1 MSQYIAHILNNNAD
15 SINVY
20 EQTNPKS
27 SMFNISSLAELNIL
41 NESDSLLVLIPS
53 STVTSYEF
61 EENKSLSKQINIA
74 NFISEVDS
82 SFADPV
88 SNNDYFLHN
97 NAAYVVDKF
106 FLKDLNTSLSEL
118 NTNIYVLPEYLINAV
133 EGNDVITEFEGRFMI
148 SYSNNTGFASD
159 YNSLSQYIE
168 IVLNKNPNFNPL
180 IFSTNKDLLNRFGK
194 KVINK
199 SFDINSIDLS
209 DINTLPN
216 FFKLQ
221 ISLRLFSNKMNL
233 SKIQIALSL
242 LALFIVMAG
251 PKYLIYENN
260 TNAKIYSSSTFSIF
274 KAIDKDVNRVIAPK
288 SQIDQILE
296 QLPESNFSS
305 IELPDLD
312 IFLKYG
318 SKYISDISI
327 DVNTSVVSIK
337 INSMPDFQ
345 FNILKN
351 NAERFNID
359 IINDDL
365 NSIDGFIN
373 GILEVGYSNE

>member
-1 MSQYIAHILNNNAD
+1 MSQYIAHILNINAD

-20 EQTNPKS
+20 EQTNSKS

-41 NESDSLLVLIPS
+41 NESDRLLVLIPS

-82 SFADPV
+82 TFADPV

-106 FLKDLNTSLSEL
+106 FLKNLNTSLSEL
-118 NTNIYVLPEYLINAV
+118 NTNIYVLPEYLINVV
-133 EGNDVITEFEGRFMI
+133 EGNDVITEFEGRFMF
-148 SYSNNTGFASD
+148 SYSNKTGFALD
-159 YNSLSQYIE
+159 HNSLSQYIE

-180 IFSTNKDLLNRFGK
+180 IFSTNNDLLNRFGE
-194 KVINK
+194 KVKNK
-199 SFDINSIDLS
+199 SFDISSIDLS
-209 DINTLPN
+209 DINNLPN

-221 ISLRLFSNKMNL
+221 ISLSLFSKKMNL
-233 SKIQIALSL
+233 SKIQIAISL

-251 PKYLIYENN
+251 PKYLIYKNN

-305 IELPDLD
+305 VELPNLD

-318 SKYISDISI
+318 ANYISDISI
-327 DVNTSVVSIK
+327 DVNTSVISIK

-351 NAERFNID
+351 NAERFNIN

-373 GILEVGYSNE
+373 GILKVGYRNE

>member
-20 EQTNPKS
+20 KQTNPKS

-97 NAAYVVDKF
+97 NAAYIVDKF
-106 FLKDLNTSLSEL
+106 FLKDLNISLSEL

-148 SYSNNTGFASD
+148 SYSNKTGFASD

-199 SFDINSIDLS
+199 SFDISSINLS

-221 ISLRLFSNKMNL
+221 ISLRLFSKKMNL

-296 QLPESNFSS
+296 QLPESNFYSV
-305 IELPDLD
+305 ELPDLD

-327 DVNTSVVSIK
+327 DVNTSVASIK

-365 NSIDGFIN
+365 NSTDGFIN
-373 GILEVGYSNE
+373 GILKVGYSNE

>member
-1 MSQYIAHILNNNAD
+1 MSQYIAHILNINAD

-20 EQTNPKS
+20 EQTNSKS
-27 SMFNISSLAELNIL
+27 SMFNISSLAELNLL
-41 NESDSLLVLIPS
+41 NESDRLLVLIPS

-82 SFADPV
+82 TFADPV

-106 FLKDLNTSLSEL
+106 FLKNLNTSLSEL
-118 NTNIYVLPEYLINAV
+118 NTKIYVLPEYLINVV

-148 SYSNNTGFASD
+148 SYSNKTGFALD
-159 YNSLSQYIE
+159 HNSLSQYIE

-180 IFSTNKDLLNRFGK
+180 IFSTNKDLLNRFGE

-199 SFDINSIDLS
+199 SFDISSIDLS
-209 DINTLPN
+209 DINNLPN

-221 ISLRLFSNKMNL
+221 ISLSLFSKKMNL
-233 SKIQIALSL
+233 SKIQIAISL

-251 PKYLIYENN
+251 PKYLIYKNN

-274 KAIDKDVNRVIAPK
+274 KAIDKDLNRVIAPK

-305 IELPDLD
+305 VELPNLD

-318 SKYISDISI
+318 ANYISDISI
-327 DVNTSVVSIK
+327 DVNTSVISIK

-351 NAERFNID
+351 NAERFNIN

-373 GILEVGYSNE
+373 GILKVGYRNE

>member
-1 MSQYIAHILNNNAD
+1 MSQYIAHILNINAD

-20 EQTNPKS
+20 EQTNSKS
-27 SMFNISSLAELNIL
+27 SMFNISSIAELNIL

-106 FLKDLNTSLSEL
+106 FLKNLNTSLSEL
-118 NTNIYVLPEYLINAV
+118 NTKIYVLPEYLINVV

-148 SYSNNTGFASD
+148 SYSNKTGFALD
-159 YNSLSQYIE
+159 HNSLSQYIE

-180 IFSTNKDLLNRFGK
+180 IFSTNNDLLNRFGE

-199 SFDINSIDLS
+199 SFDISSIDLS
-209 DINTLPN
+209 DINNLPN

-221 ISLRLFSNKMNL
+221 ISLSLFSKKMNL
-233 SKIQIALSL
+233 SKIQIAISL

-251 PKYLIYENN
+251 PKYLIYKNN

-327 DVNTSVVSIK
+327 DVSTSVVSIK

>member
-61 EENKSLSKQINIA
+61 EENKSLSRQINIA

-233 SKIQIALSL
+233 SKIQIALTL

>member
-1 MSQYIAHILNNNAD
+1 MSQYIAHILNINAD

-20 EQTNPKS
+20 EQMNSKS
-27 SMFNISSLAELNIL
+27 SMFNISSIAELNIL

-106 FLKDLNTSLSEL
+106 FLKNLNTSLSEL
-118 NTNIYVLPEYLINAV
+118 NTKIYVLPEYLINVV

-148 SYSNNTGFASD
+148 SYSNKTGFALD
-159 YNSLSQYIE
+159 HNSLSQYIE

-180 IFSTNKDLLNRFGK
+180 IFSTNNDLLNRFGE

-199 SFDINSIDLS
+199 SFDISSIDLS
-209 DINTLPN
+209 DINNLPN

-221 ISLRLFSNKMNL
+221 ISLSLFSKKMNL
-233 SKIQIALSL
+233 SKIQIAISL

-251 PKYLIYENN
+251 PKYLIYKNN

-305 IELPDLD
+305 VELPNLD

-318 SKYISDISI
+318 ANYISDISI
-327 DVNTSVVSIK
+327 DANTSVISIK

-351 NAERFNID
+351 NAERFNIN

-373 GILEVGYSNE
+373 GILKVGYRNE

>member
-1 MSQYIAHILNNNAD
+1 MSQYIAHILNINAD

-20 EQTNPKS
+20 EQTNSKS

-97 NAAYVVDKF
+97 NAAYVVDKL
-106 FLKDLNTSLSEL
+106 FLKNLNTSLSEL
-118 NTNIYVLPEYLINAV
+118 NTKIYVLPEYLINVV
-133 EGNDVITEFEGRFMI
+133 EGNDVITEFEGRFMF
-148 SYSNNTGFASD
+148 SYSNKTGFALD
-159 YNSLSQYIE
+159 HNSLSQYIE

-180 IFSTNKDLLNRFGK
+180 IFSTNKDLLNRFGE
-194 KVINK
+194 KVKNK
-199 SFDINSIDLS
+199 SFDISSIDHL
-209 DINTLPN
+209 DINNLPN

-221 ISLRLFSNKMNL
+221 ISLSLFSKKMNL
-233 SKIQIALSL
+233 SKIQIAISL

-251 PKYLIYENN
+251 PKYLIYKNN
-260 TNAKIYSSSTFSIF
+260 TNAKIYSSSTFGIF
-274 KAIDKDVNRVIAPK
+274 RAIDKDVNRVIAPK

-305 IELPDLD
+305 VELPNLD

-318 SKYISDISI
+318 ANYISDISI
-327 DVNTSVVSIK
+327 DVNTSVISIK

-351 NAERFNID
+351 NAERFNIN

-373 GILEVGYSNE
+373 GILKVGYRNE

>member
-1 MSQYIAHILNNNAD
+1 MSQYIAHILNINAD

-20 EQTNPKS
+20 EQTNSKS

-106 FLKDLNTSLSEL
+106 FLKNLNTSLSEL
-118 NTNIYVLPEYLINAV
+118 NTKIYVLPEYLINVV

-148 SYSNNTGFASD
+148 SYSNKTGFASD

-199 SFDINSIDLS
+199 SFDISSIDLS

-221 ISLRLFSNKMNL
+221 ISLRLFSKKMNL

-260 TNAKIYSSSTFSIF
+260 TNAKIYSSSTFNIF

-305 IELPDLD
+305 VELPNLD

-318 SKYISDISI
+318 ANYISDISI
-327 DVNTSVVSIK
+327 DVNTSVISIK

-365 NSIDGFIN
+365 NSTDGFIN
-373 GILEVGYSNE
+373 GILKVGYINE

>member
-1 MSQYIAHILNNNAD
+1 MSQYIAHILNINAD

-20 EQTNPKS
+20 EQTNSKS

-106 FLKDLNTSLSEL
+106 FLKNLNTSLSEL
-118 NTNIYVLPEYLINAV
+118 NTKIYVLPEYLINVV

-148 SYSNNTGFASD
+148 SYSNKTGFALD
-159 YNSLSQYIE
+159 HNSLSQYIE

-180 IFSTNKDLLNRFGK
+180 IFSTNKDLLNRFGE
-194 KVINK
+194 KVKNK
-199 SFDINSIDLS
+199 SFDISSIDLS
-209 DINTLPN
+209 DINNLPN

-221 ISLRLFSNKMNL
+221 ISLSLFSKKMNL
-233 SKIQIALSL
+233 SKIQIAISL

-251 PKYLIYENN
+251 PKYLIYKNN

-305 IELPDLD
+305 VELPDLD

-327 DVNTSVVSIK
+327 DVSTSVVSIK

-351 NAERFNID
+351 NAERFNIN

-373 GILEVGYSNE
+373 GILKVGYRNE

>member
-1 MSQYIAHILNNNAD
+1 MSLYIAHILNINAD

-20 EQTNPKS
+20 EQTNSKS

-106 FLKDLNTSLSEL
+106 FLKNLNTSLSEL
-118 NTNIYVLPEYLINAV
+118 NTKIYVLPEYLINVV

-148 SYSNNTGFASD
+148 SYSNKTGFALD
-159 YNSLSQYIE
+159 HNSLSQYIE

-180 IFSTNKDLLNRFGK
+180 IFSTNKDLLNRFGE
-194 KVINK
+194 KVKNK
-199 SFDINSIDLS
+199 SFDISSIDLS
-209 DINTLPN
+209 DINNLPN

-221 ISLRLFSNKMNL
+221 ISLSLFSKKMNL
-233 SKIQIALSL
+233 SKIQIAISL

-251 PKYLIYENN
+251 PKYLIYKNN

-274 KAIDKDVNRVIAPK
+274 KAIDKDLNRVIAPK

-305 IELPDLD
+305 VELPNLD
-312 IFLKYG
+312 IFLKFG
-318 SKYISDISI
+318 ANYISDISI
-327 DVNTSVVSIK
+327 DVNTSVISIK

-351 NAERFNID
+351 NAERFNIN

-373 GILEVGYSNE
+373 GILKVGYRNE

>member
-1 MSQYIAHILNNNAD
+1 MSQYIAHILNINAD

-20 EQTNPKS
+20 EQMNSKS
-27 SMFNISSLAELNIL
+27 SMFNISSIAELNIL

-106 FLKDLNTSLSEL
+106 FLKNLNTSLSEL
-118 NTNIYVLPEYLINAV
+118 NTKIYVLPEYLINVV

-148 SYSNNTGFASD
+148 SYSNKTGFALD
-159 YNSLSQYIE
+159 HNSLSQYIE

-180 IFSTNKDLLNRFGK
+180 IFSTNNDLLNRFGE

-199 SFDINSIDLS
+199 SFDISSIDLS
-209 DINTLPN
+209 DINNLPN

-221 ISLRLFSNKMNL
+221 ISLSLFSKKMNL
-233 SKIQIALSL
+233 SKIQIAISL

-305 IELPDLD
+305 VELPNLD

-318 SKYISDISI
+318 ANYISDISI
-327 DVNTSVVSIK
+327 DANTSVILIK

-351 NAERFNID
+351 NAERFNIN

-373 GILEVGYSNE
+373 GILKVGYRNE

>member
-1 MSQYIAHILNNNAD
+1 MSQYIAHILNINAD

-20 EQTNPKS
+20 EQTNSKS

-106 FLKDLNTSLSEL
+106 FLKNLNTSLSEL
-118 NTNIYVLPEYLINAV
+118 NTKIYVLPEYLINVV

-148 SYSNNTGFASD
+148 SYSNKTGFALD
-159 YNSLSQYIE
+159 HNSLSQYIE

-180 IFSTNKDLLNRFGK
+180 IFSTNKDLLNRFGE
-194 KVINK
+194 KVKNK
-199 SFDINSIDLS
+199 SFDISSIDLS
-209 DINTLPN
+209 DINNLPN

-221 ISLRLFSNKMNL
+221 ISLSLFSKKMNL
-233 SKIQIALSL
+233 SKIQIAISL

-251 PKYLIYENN
+251 PKYLIYKNN

-305 IELPDLD
+305 VELPNLD

-318 SKYISDISI
+318 ANYISDISI
-327 DVNTSVVSIK
+327 DANTSVISIK

-351 NAERFNID
+351 NAERFNIN

-373 GILEVGYSNE
+373 GILKVGYRNE

>member
-1 MSQYIAHILNNNAD
+1 MSQYIAHILNINAD

-20 EQTNPKS
+20 EQTNSKS

-106 FLKDLNTSLSEL
+106 FLKNLNTSLSEL
-118 NTNIYVLPEYLINAV
+118 NTKIYVLPEYLINVV

-148 SYSNNTGFASD
+148 SYSNKTGFALD
-159 YNSLSQYIE
+159 HNSLSQYIE

-180 IFSTNKDLLNRFGK
+180 IFSTNKDLLNRFGE

-199 SFDINSIDLS
+199 SFDIRSIDLS
-209 DINTLPN
+209 DINNLPN

-221 ISLRLFSNKMNL
+221 ISLSLFSKKMNL
-233 SKIQIALSL
+233 SKIQIAISL

-251 PKYLIYENN
+251 PKYLIYKNN

-305 IELPDLD
+305 VELPNLD

-318 SKYISDISI
+318 ANYISDISI
-327 DVNTSVVSIK
+327 DVNTSVISIK

-351 NAERFNID
+351 NAERFNIN

-373 GILEVGYSNE
+373 GILKVGYRNE

>member
-118 NTNIYVLPEYLINAV
+118 NTNIYVLPEYLINVV

-148 SYSNNTGFASD
+148 SYSNKTGFASD

-199 SFDINSIDLS
+199 SFDISSIDLS
-209 DINTLPN
+209 DINNLPN

-221 ISLRLFSNKMNL
+221 ISLRLFNKKMNL

-305 IELPDLD
+305 VELPDLD

-373 GILEVGYSNE
+373 GILKVGYSNE

>member
-1 MSQYIAHILNNNAD
+1 MSLYIAHILNINAD

-20 EQTNPKS
+20 EQANSKC

-41 NESDSLLVLIPS
+41 NESDRLLVLIPS

-106 FLKDLNTSLSEL
+106 FLKNLNTSLSEL
-118 NTNIYVLPEYLINAV
+118 NTNIYVLPEYLINVV
-133 EGNDVITEFEGRFMI
+133 EGNDVITEFEGRFMF
-148 SYSNNTGFASD
+148 SYSNKTGFALD
-159 YNSLSQYIE
+159 HNSLSQYIE

-180 IFSTNKDLLNRFGK
+180 IFSTNNDLLNRFGE
-194 KVINK
+194 KVKNK
-199 SFDINSIDLS
+199 SFDISSIDLS
-209 DINTLPN
+209 DINNLPN

-221 ISLRLFSNKMNL
+221 ISLSLFSKKMNL
-233 SKIQIALSL
+233 SKIQIAISL

-251 PKYLIYENN
+251 PKYLIYKNN

-305 IELPDLD
+305 VELPNLD

-318 SKYISDISI
+318 ANYISDISI
-327 DVNTSVVSIK
+327 DVNTSVISIK

-351 NAERFNID
+351 NAERFNIN

-373 GILEVGYSNE
+373 GILKVGYRNE

>member
-1 MSQYIAHILNNNAD
+1 MSQYIAHILNINAD

-20 EQTNPKS
+20 EQTNSKS

-106 FLKDLNTSLSEL
+106 FLKNLNASLSEL
-118 NTNIYVLPEYLINAV
+118 NTKIYVSPEYLINVV

-148 SYSNNTGFASD
+148 SYSNKTGFALD
-159 YNSLSQYIE
+159 HNSLSQYIE

-180 IFSTNKDLLNRFGK
+180 IFSANKDLLNRFGE

-199 SFDINSIDLS
+199 SFDISSIDLS
-209 DINTLPN
+209 DINNLPN

-221 ISLRLFSNKMNL
+221 ISLSLFSKKMNL
-233 SKIQIALSL
+233 SKIQIAISL
-242 LALFIVMAG
+242 LALFIIMAG
-251 PKYLIYENN
+251 PKYLIYKNN

-305 IELPDLD
+305 VELPNLD
-312 IFLKYG
+312 IFLQYG

-327 DVNTSVVSIK
+327 DVNTSAISIK

-351 NAERFNID
+351 NAKRFNIN

-365 NSIDGFIN
+365 DSIDGFIN
-373 GILEVGYSNE
+373 GILKVGYRNE

>member
-1 MSQYIAHILNNNAD
+1 MSQYIAHILNINAD

-20 EQTNPKS
+20 EQTNSKS

-97 NAAYVVDKF
+97 NAAYVVDKL
-106 FLKDLNTSLSEL
+106 FLKNLNTSLSEL
-118 NTNIYVLPEYLINAV
+118 NTKIYVLPEYLINV
-133 EGNDVITEFEGRFMI
+133 VQGNDVITEFEGRFMI
-148 SYSNNTGFASD
+148 SYSNKTGFALDHS
-159 YNSLSQYIE
+159 SLSQYIE

-180 IFSTNKDLLNRFGK
+180 IFSTNKDLLNRFGE

-199 SFDINSIDLS
+199 SFDISSIDLS
-209 DINTLPN
+209 DINNLPN

-221 ISLRLFSNKMNL
+221 ISLSLFSKKMNL
-233 SKIQIALSL
+233 SKIQIAISL

-251 PKYLIYENN
+251 PKYLIYKNN

-305 IELPDLD
+305 VELPNLD
-312 IFLKYG
+312 IFLQYG

-327 DVNTSVVSIK
+327 DVNTSAISIK

-351 NAERFNID
+351 NAKRFNIN

-365 NSIDGFIN
+365 DSIDGFIN
-373 GILEVGYSNE
+373 GILKVGYRNE

>member
-1 MSQYIAHILNNNAD
+1 MSQYIAHILNINAD

-20 EQTNPKS
+20 EQTNSKS

-82 SFADPV
+82 TFADPV

-106 FLKDLNTSLSEL
+106 FLKNLNTSLSEL
-118 NTNIYVLPEYLINAV
+118 NTNIYVLPEYLINVV
-133 EGNDVITEFEGRFMI
+133 EGNDVITEFEGRFMF
-148 SYSNNTGFASD
+148 SYSNKTGFALD
-159 YNSLSQYIE
+159 HNSLSQYIE

-180 IFSTNKDLLNRFGK
+180 IFSTNNDLLNRFGE

-199 SFDINSIDLS
+199 SFDISSIDLS
-209 DINTLPN
+209 DINNLPN

-221 ISLRLFSNKMNL
+221 ISLSLFSKKMNL
-233 SKIQIALSL
+233 SKIQIAISL

-251 PKYLIYENN
+251 PKYLIYKNN

-305 IELPDLD
+305 VELPNLD

-318 SKYISDISI
+318 ANYISDISI
-327 DVNTSVVSIK
+327 DVNTSVISIK

-351 NAERFNID
+351 NAERFNIN

-373 GILEVGYSNE
+373 GILKVGYRNE

>member
-1 MSQYIAHILNNNAD
+1 MSQYIAHILNINAD

-20 EQTNPKS
+20 EQTNSKS

-106 FLKDLNTSLSEL
+106 FLKNLNTSLSEL
-118 NTNIYVLPEYLINAV
+118 NTKIYVLPEYLINVV

-148 SYSNNTGFASD
+148 SYSNKTGFALD
-159 YNSLSQYIE
+159 HNSLSQYIE

-180 IFSTNKDLLNRFGK
+180 IFSTNKDLLNRFGE

-199 SFDINSIDLS
+199 SFDISSIDLS
-209 DINTLPN
+209 DINNLPN

-221 ISLRLFSNKMNL
+221 ISLSLFSKKMNL
-233 SKIQIALSL
+233 SKIQIVISL

-251 PKYLIYENN
+251 PKYLIYKNN

-305 IELPDLD
+305 VELPNLD

-318 SKYISDISI
+318 ANYISDISI
-327 DVNTSVVSIK
+327 DVNTSVISIK

-351 NAERFNID
+351 NAERFNIN

-373 GILEVGYSNE
+373 GILKVGYRNE

>member
-1 MSQYIAHILNNNAD
+1 MSQYIAHILNINAD

-20 EQTNPKS
+20 EQTNSKS

-106 FLKDLNTSLSEL
+106 FLKNLNTSLSEL
-118 NTNIYVLPEYLINAV
+118 NTKIYVLPEYLINVV

-148 SYSNNTGFASD
+148 SYSNKTGFALD
-159 YNSLSQYIE
+159 QNSLSQYIE

-180 IFSTNKDLLNRFGK
+180 IFSTNKDLLNRFGE
-194 KVINK
+194 KVKNK
-199 SFDINSIDLS
+199 SFDISSIDLS
-209 DINTLPN
+209 DINNLPN

-221 ISLRLFSNKMNL
+221 ISLSLFSKKMNL
-233 SKIQIALSL
+233 SKIQIAISL

-251 PKYLIYENN
+251 PKYLIYKNN

-305 IELPDLD
+305 VELPNLD

-318 SKYISDISI
+318 ANYISDISI
-327 DVNTSVVSIK
+327 DVNTSVISIK

-351 NAERFNID
+351 NAERFNIN

-373 GILEVGYSNE
+373 GILKVGYRNE

>member
-1 MSQYIAHILNNNAD
+1 MSQYIAHILNINAD

-20 EQTNPKS
+20 EQTNSKS

-41 NESDSLLVLIPS
+41 NESDSLIVLIPS

-106 FLKDLNTSLSEL
+106 FLKNLNTSLSEL
-118 NTNIYVLPEYLINAV
+118 NTKIYVLPEYLINVV

-148 SYSNNTGFASD
+148 SYSNKTGFALD
-159 YNSLSQYIE
+159 HNSLSQYIE

-180 IFSTNKDLLNRFGK
+180 IFSTNKDLLNRFGE

-199 SFDINSIDLS
+199 SFDISSIDLL
-209 DINTLPN
+209 DINNLPN

-221 ISLRLFSNKMNL
+221 ISLSLFSKKMNL
-233 SKIQIALSL
+233 SKIQIAISL

-305 IELPDLD
+305 VELPNLD

-318 SKYISDISI
+318 ANYISDISI
-327 DVNTSVVSIK
+327 DVNTSVISIK

-351 NAERFNID
+351 NAERFNIN

-365 NSIDGFIN
+365 NSIDGFKN
-373 GILEVGYSNE
+373 GILKVGYRNE

>member
-1 MSQYIAHILNNNAD
+1 MSQYIAHILNINAD

-20 EQTNPKS
+20 EQTNSKS

-106 FLKDLNTSLSEL
+106 FLKNLNTSLSEL
-118 NTNIYVLPEYLINAV
+118 NTKIYVLPEYLINVV

-148 SYSNNTGFASD
+148 SYSNKTGFALD
-159 YNSLSQYIE
+159 HNSLSQYIE

-180 IFSTNKDLLNRFGK
+180 IFSTNKDLLNRFGE

-199 SFDINSIDLS
+199 SFDISSIDLS
-209 DINTLPN
+209 DINNLPN

-221 ISLRLFSNKMNL
+221 ISLSLFSKKMNL
-233 SKIQIALSL
+233 SKIQIVISL

-251 PKYLIYENN
+251 PKYLIYKNN

-274 KAIDKDVNRVIAPK
+274 KVIDKDVNRVIAPK

-305 IELPDLD
+305 VELPNLD

-318 SKYISDISI
+318 ANYISDISI
-327 DVNTSVVSIK
+327 DVNTSVISIK

-351 NAERFNID
+351 NAERFNIN

-373 GILEVGYSNE
+373 GILKVGYRNE

>member
-1 MSQYIAHILNNNAD
+1 MSQYIAHILNINAD

-20 EQTNPKS
+20 EQTNSKS

-97 NAAYVVDKF
+97 NAAYVVDKL
-106 FLKDLNTSLSEL
+106 FLKNLNTSLSEL
-118 NTNIYVLPEYLINAV
+118 NTKIYVLPEYLINVV

-148 SYSNNTGFASD
+148 SYSNKTGFALD
-159 YNSLSQYIE
+159 HNSLSQYIE

-180 IFSTNKDLLNRFGK
+180 IFSTNKDLLNRFGE

-199 SFDINSIDLS
+199 SFDISSIDLS
-209 DINTLPN
+209 DINNLPN

-221 ISLRLFSNKMNL
+221 ISLSLFSKKMNL
-233 SKIQIALSL
+233 SKIQIAISL

-251 PKYLIYENN
+251 PKYLIYKNN

-305 IELPDLD
+305 VELPNLD
-312 IFLKYG
+312 IFLQYG

-327 DVNTSVVSIK
+327 DVNTSAISIK

-351 NAERFNID
+351 NAKRFNIN

-365 NSIDGFIN
+365 DSIDGFIN
-373 GILEVGYSNE
+373 GILKVGYRNE

>member
-1 MSQYIAHILNNNAD
+1 MSQYIAHILNINAD

-20 EQTNPKS
+20 EQTNSKS

-106 FLKDLNTSLSEL
+106 FLKNLNTSLSEL
-118 NTNIYVLPEYLINAV
+118 NTKIYVLPEYLINVV

-148 SYSNNTGFASD
+148 SYSNKTGFALD
-159 YNSLSQYIE
+159 QNSLSQYIE

-180 IFSTNKDLLNRFGK
+180 IFSTNKDLLNRFGE

-199 SFDINSIDLS
+199 SFDISSIDLS
-209 DINTLPN
+209 DINNLPN

-221 ISLRLFSNKMNL
+221 ISLSLFSKKMNL
-233 SKIQIALSL
+233 SKIQIVISL

-251 PKYLIYENN
+251 PKYLIYKNN

-274 KAIDKDVNRVIAPK
+274 KVIDKDVNRVIAPK

-305 IELPDLD
+305 VELPNLD

-318 SKYISDISI
+318 ANYISDISI
-327 DVNTSVVSIK
+327 DVNTSVISIK

-351 NAERFNID
+351 NAERFNIN

-373 GILEVGYSNE
+373 GILKVGYRNE

>member
-221 ISLRLFSNKMNL
+221 ISLRLFSKKMNL

>member
-1 MSQYIAHILNNNAD
+1 MSLYIAHILNINTG

-20 EQTNPKS
+20 EQTNSKS

-41 NESDSLLVLIPS
+41 NESDILLVLIPS

-106 FLKDLNTSLSEL
+106 FLKNLNTSLSEL
-118 NTNIYVLPEYLINAV
+118 NTKIYVLPEYLINVV

-148 SYSNNTGFASD
+148 SYSNKTGFALD
-159 YNSLSQYIE
+159 HNSLSQYIE

-180 IFSTNKDLLNRFGK
+180 IFSTNKDLLNRFGE
-194 KVINK
+194 KVKNK
-199 SFDINSIDLS
+199 SFDISSIDLS
-209 DINTLPN
+209 DINNLPN

-221 ISLRLFSNKMNL
+221 ISLSLFSKKMNL
-233 SKIQIALSL
+233 SKIQIAISL

-251 PKYLIYENN
+251 PKYLIYKNN

-305 IELPDLD
+305 VELPNLD

-318 SKYISDISI
+318 ANYISDISI
-327 DVNTSVVSIK
+327 DVNTSVISIK

-351 NAERFNID
+351 NAERFNIN

-373 GILEVGYSNE
+373 GILKVGYRNE

>member
-1 MSQYIAHILNNNAD
+1 MSLYIAHILNINTD

-20 EQTNPKS
+20 EQTNSKS

-41 NESDSLLVLIPS
+41 NESDRLLVLIPS

-82 SFADPV
+82 TFADPV

-106 FLKDLNTSLSEL
+106 FLKNLNTSLSEL

-148 SYSNNTGFASD
+148 SYSNKTGFALD
-159 YNSLSQYIE
+159 HNSLTQYIE

-180 IFSTNKDLLNRFGK
+180 IFSTNKDLLNRFGE
-194 KVINK
+194 KVKNK
-199 SFDINSIDLS
+199 SFDISSIDHL
-209 DINTLPN
+209 DINNLPN

-221 ISLRLFSNKMNL
+221 ISLSLFSKKMNL
-233 SKIQIALSL
+233 SKIQIAISL

-251 PKYLIYENN
+251 PKYLIYKNN
-260 TNAKIYSSSTFSIF
+260 TNAKIYSSSTFGIF
-274 KAIDKDVNRVIAPK
+274 RAIDKDVNRVIAPK

-305 IELPDLD
+305 VELPNLD
-312 IFLKYG
+312 IFLKFG
-318 SKYISDISI
+318 ANYISDISI
-327 DVNTSVVSIK
+327 DVNTSVISIK

-351 NAERFNID
+351 NAERFNIN

-373 GILEVGYSNE
+373 GILKVGYRNE